1 AEYLRAVAFG
11 ETAANE
17 PSQIFHS
24 LSPFNVLEAGRYAQ
38 RDRISRRCCPSF
50 TTTGAGDT
58 RPVRRPTA
66 SVATRSHG
74 IRASGSREMTVAIE
88 MPEPIPPA
96 AAACPAL
103 SFSRV

>member
-1 AEYLRAVAFG
+1 
-11 ETAANE
+11 
-17 PSQIFHS
+17 
-24 LSPFNVLEAGRYAQ
+24 VLEVGRYAQ
-38 RDRISRRCCPSF
+38 RDRISRRCCASF
-50 TTTGAGDT
+50 ITTSASDT

-74 IRASGSREMTVAIE
+74 VRASGSREMTVAIE

-103 SFSRV
+103 